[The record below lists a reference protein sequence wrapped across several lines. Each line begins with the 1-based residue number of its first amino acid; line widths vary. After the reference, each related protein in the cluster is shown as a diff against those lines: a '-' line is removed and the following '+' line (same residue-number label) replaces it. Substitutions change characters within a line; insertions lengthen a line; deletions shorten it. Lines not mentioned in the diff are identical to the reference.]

1 MCKRIKVD
9 SIEFCIRTDKEDL
22 VDSKYEK
29 VELRL
34 YLNVCLYE
42 KAEVRLN
49 LNVSQHEHLFCFT
62 LDDS

>member
-42 KAEVRLN
+42 KAEVRKSY
-49 LNVSQHEHLFCFT
+49 VKKSKRKST
-62 LDDS
+62 